1 MYLHQVCLQPVTG
14 TGQSHGTHASQR
26 RKSSLAP
33 FLCLVVARLV
43 QMCLT
48 RTARPVIN
56 LWEALHVGSWS
67 ALSLSEAHQ
76 LPCLLNE
83 FRMLK
88 VNVVALT
95 ETRVNWISFLTV
107 SSPHLLGIFLLFPRY
122 IIFHMIFTYLNMFFP
137 FLWKISITLLCSLFL
152 SSTIGR
158 LTFPVFSL
166 VKFLW
171 PDCSAACLCLSLEG
185 GGVDSDYDVIVCK
198 LYKHEIID

>member
-14 TGQSHGTHASQR
+14 TGQSQWDACLSKEEEFPCSFFMFGGCQAGADVSYPHSQACDQPLGSSACGVLECPEPLRGSPTSLPIEWVQNAEGECCGTHWDKGKLNQLSY
-26 RKSSLAP
+26 SLITS
-33 FLCLVVARLV
+33 FVRYF
-43 QMCLT
+43 
-48 RTARPVIN
+48 
-56 LWEALHVGSWS
+56 S
-67 ALSLSEAHQ
+67 AVPPL
-76 LPCLLNE
+76 
-83 FRMLK
+83 
-88 VNVVALT
+88 
-95 ETRVNWISFLTV
+95 
-107 SSPHLLGIFLLFPRY
+107 Y
-122 IIFHMIFTYLNMFFP
+122 YFHMIFTYLNMFFP
-137 FLWKISITLLCSLFL
+137 FLWKISITLLCSLFF